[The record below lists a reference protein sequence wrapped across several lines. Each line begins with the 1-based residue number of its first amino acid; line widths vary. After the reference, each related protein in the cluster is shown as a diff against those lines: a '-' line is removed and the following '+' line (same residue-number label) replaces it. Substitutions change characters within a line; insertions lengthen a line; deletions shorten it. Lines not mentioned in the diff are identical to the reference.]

1 MTQAPQNPLPSH
13 ICPPVQ
19 GVVDGFGVP
28 SMQVDAPVRHEVTP
42 LRQIDGL
49 VVQAWP
55 AVHATQVPLPLQ
67 TWLVP
72 HVVPD
77 AVSPASMHFGAPVAQ
92 SMTPVLHG
100 DPGFVLHT

>member
-13 ICPPVQ
+13 SWPPVQ
-19 GVVDGFGVP
+19 GVVDDLGVP
-28 SMQVDAPVRHEVTP
+28 SMQVEAPVRHEVTP

-55 AVHATQVPLPLQ
+55 AVHDTQVPLPLQ

-72 HVVPD
+72 QVVPA
-77 AVSPASMHFGAPVAQ
+77 AVSPVSMHFGAPDAQ

-100 DPGFVLHT
+100 DPGFVLHA